1 MEVTILAIIVVV
13 ILLIHFSRNKRKG
26 RYGEK
31 RVATIL
37 NSLPDEYTIFNDVYI
52 EENGKS
58 TQIDHVV
65 FSPYGI
71 FVIET
76 KQYKGWIYGDERAS
90 FWTKNIYGNK
100 YEFYNP
106 LLQKY
111 GHVKALE
118 SLLGFPYQYFIPIV
132 VFIGDVTIKGDYPN
146 HNVVYENE
154 LLDTIKYHISVLLP
168 DDKLKWAINR
178 LAYSSFE
185 TSDTAKEHIIQVK
198 NRISQYNSIIN
209 NGICPRCG
217 GKLVLRQGRYRNFWG
232 CSNYPHCHYIVKDY

>member
-76 KQYKGWIYGDERAS
+76 KHYKGWIYGDERES
-90 FWTKNIYGNK
+90 FWTKNINGNK

-106 LLQKY
+106 LFQNY
-111 GHVKALE
+111 GHVKA
-118 SLLGFPYQYFIPIV
+118 
-132 VFIGDVTIKGDYPN
+132 
-146 HNVVYENE
+146 
-154 LLDTIKYHISVLLP
+154 
-168 DDKLKWAINR
+168 
-178 LAYSSFE
+178 
-185 TSDTAKEHIIQVK
+185 
-198 NRISQYNSIIN
+198 
-209 NGICPRCG
+209 
-217 GKLVLRQGRYRNFWG
+217 
-232 CSNYPHCHYIVKDY
+232 